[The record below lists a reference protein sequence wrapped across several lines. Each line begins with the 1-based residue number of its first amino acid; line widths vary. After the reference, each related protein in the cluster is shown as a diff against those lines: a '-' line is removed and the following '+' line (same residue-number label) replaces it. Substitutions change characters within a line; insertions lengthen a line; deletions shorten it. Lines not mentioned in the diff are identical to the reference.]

1 MSRLRSAI
9 RQLRK
14 DYSAFELDESH
25 LLKNPFRQ
33 FEVWMSHAM
42 DAGVEEPNAMTLAT
56 IDRDG
61 SPDARIVLLRGID
74 RSGFVFFTN
83 YRSRKG
89 RALSNRKKA
98 CLNFFWPALQRQIRI
113 NGTVEK
119 VSARTSDAYF
129 RSRPRES
136 QIGAWAS
143 LQSEPMD
150 DRRVLENRFIEF
162 EKKFAGKPVPRP
174 AFWGGYRLIPTH
186 VEFWQGRTSRLH
198 DRIAYEKSRSG
209 KWSIQRL
216 HP

>member
-1 MSRLRSAI
+1 MTRLQSAI

-25 LLKNPFRQ
+25 LLRNPFRQ

-56 IDRDG
+56 VGPDG
-61 SPDARIVLLRGID
+61 IPDARIVLLRGID
-74 RSGFVFFTN
+74 KSGFVFYTN

-89 RALSNRKKA
+89 KALSAKKKA

-113 NGTVEK
+113 KGTVEK
-119 VSARTSDAYF
+119 VSARASDAYF

-143 LQSEPMD
+143 LQSEPME
-150 DRRVLENRFIEF
+150 DRRVLENRFVEF
-162 EKKFAGKPVPRP
+162 EKKFAGKAVPRP
-174 AFWGGYRLIPTH
+174 PFWGGFRLVPTH
-186 VEFWQGRTSRLH
+186 IEFWQGRVSRLH
-198 DRIAYEKSRSG
+198 DRIAYDKSRSG